1 MYPLYGCS
9 GQRETS
15 RFSNVSNH
23 ITPLNKPV
31 VILCLSV
38 IQQFII
44 RKQDLQPADVF
55 RGMQNDCTIV
65 TNCFT

>member
-9 GQRETS
+9 GQRETL

-23 ITPLNKPV
+23 MTPMNKPV

-44 RKQDLQPADVF
+44 HKQDRKPTDVF
-55 RGMQNDCTIV
+55 RGMQNYCMIV
-65 TNCFT
+65 T